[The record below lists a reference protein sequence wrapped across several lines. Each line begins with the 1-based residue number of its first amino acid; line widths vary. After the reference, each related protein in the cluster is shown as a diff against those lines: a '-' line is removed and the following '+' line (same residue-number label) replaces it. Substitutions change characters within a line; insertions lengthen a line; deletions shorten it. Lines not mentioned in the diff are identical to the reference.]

1 MLHRLKKLS
10 TTKSDFLGIST
21 SFLCLIHCLAFPVLM
36 SAGYIFNY
44 SLSEHWHGL
53 DYFFVLL
60 GIVAVA
66 ISSKNS
72 PIRSLKLAFWLTIC
86 VFSIS
91 ILFHHSWHGMIY
103 ISTTA
108 SVILIVLH
116 FVHYKLHVKCDLKIT
131 KTTCIKQPVN
141 T

>member
-1 MLHRLKKLS
+1 MLHRQKKVS
-10 TTKSDFLGIST
+10 TATSDFLGIST
-21 SFLCLIHCLAFPVLM
+21 SIVCLIHCLAFPMLM

-66 ISSKNS
+66 ISSKNT
-72 PIRSLKLAFWLTIC
+72 PFLTLKLGFWLTIC

-91 ILFHHSWHGMIY
+91 ILFHNSWDGMIY
-103 ISTTA
+103 ISTIA
-108 SVILIVLH
+108 SVILIILH
-116 FVHYKLHVKCDLKIT
+116 FMHYKLHVKCDLT
-131 KTTCIKQPVN
+131 
-141 T
+141 